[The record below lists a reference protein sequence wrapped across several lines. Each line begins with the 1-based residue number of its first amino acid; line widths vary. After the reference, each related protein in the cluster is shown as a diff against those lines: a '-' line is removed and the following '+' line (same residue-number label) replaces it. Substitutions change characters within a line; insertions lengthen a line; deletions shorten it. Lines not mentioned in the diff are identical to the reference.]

1 MLKYAV
7 VSPRWEIQGLP
18 RWHQVIHEALILE
31 FIMKTTFLTT
41 LFCIFSVQAGICET
55 LYTKAGSDPDFDK
68 VKASGK
74 LPQGKTSSEGFTGS
88 TIRVNHELV
97 ETTPE
102 SKRPIPTAI
111 KIHTLGNAGVPRD
124 GFKKW
129 SRWYQEDGSTQV
141 FRLFKDEVN
150 TRNERENAAR
160 IEAFSELNWKEGAW
174 HEWSGTFTIVKP
186 HEGSIFQSKN
196 SENDWAVQIY
206 IHDSGNVTL
215 NHRRGE
221 DKSIARDMIGKP
233 FRIRVRDN
241 GLNYEVYFN
250 GEKMGEGSYKRP
262 TGKTGFRWGM
272 YMGKKPVKHD
282 AMLFVSGVTID
293 GKD

>member
-1 MLKYAV
+1 
-7 VSPRWEIQGLP
+7 
-18 RWHQVIHEALILE
+18 
-31 FIMKTTFLTT
+31 MKTPFLTT
-41 LFCIFSVQAGICET
+41 VLCILSVQAGICET
-55 LYTKAGSDPDFDK
+55 LYTKAGSDPDFEK
-68 VKASGK
+68 VKASGQ
-74 LPQGKTSSEGFTGS
+74 LPKGKNSGNGFTGS
-88 TIRVNHELV
+88 SIRVNHELV

-102 SKRPIPTAI
+102 ARRPIPNAI
-111 KIHTLGNAGVPRD
+111 MIHTLGNAGIPRD

-150 TRNERENAAR
+150 MRNERENAAR
-160 IEAFSELNWKEGAW
+160 IEAFSTLNWKEGAW

-186 HEGSIFQSKN
+186 HEGAIFQSKN

-206 IHDSGNVTL
+206 IHDAGNLTL

-221 DKSIARDMIGKP
+221 DKRIAQNMIGKP

-272 YMGKKPVKHD
+272 YMGKKPVRHD